1 MRTQAAMPDFRAT
14 TFPLRITAHVETGI
28 RRFRSANVVGRLE
41 GRGRPDEAVIVTAH
55 WDGYGV
61 CLPAGSPDRICNGAI
76 DNASGIAGMI
86 ELARAMKEGPEPRRR
101 VLFGATPAQG
111 SGTTGGA
118 CYASTPTEPL
128 RGPTRGHH

>member
-14 TFPLRITAHVETGI
+14 TIPLRITAHVETGI

-86 ELARAMKEGPEPRRR
+86 ELARALKAGPAPRRS
-101 VLFGATPAQG
+101 VLFEIGR
-111 SGTTGGA
+111 
-118 CYASTPTEPL
+118 ASCRE
-128 RGPTRGHH
+128 RVCQYV